1 MINKESYYGVEFT
14 ATLRANLEK
23 ISENLWANHIF
34 KEKGQGDERSIVL
47 RLDELL
53 DFIHTT
59 KQLLEYFESKQEA
72 RILEPSATSL
82 SILYSRLVN
91 VRSGFYH

>member
-34 KEKGQGDERSIVL
+34 K
-47 RLDELL
+47 
-53 DFIHTT
+53 DFSHLVYTKKQTT
-59 KQLLEYFESKQEA
+59 
-72 RILEPSATSL
+72 
-82 SILYSRLVN
+82 
-91 VRSGFYH
+91 

>member
-1 MINKESYYGVEFT
+1 MNYLS
-14 ATLRANLEK
+14 
-23 ISENLWANHIF
+23 NHII
-34 KEKGQGDERSIVL
+34 KQDKQSNEKSIEISSNGL
-47 RLDELL
+47 I

-72 RILEPSATSL
+72 RILEPSATPL

-91 VRSGFYH
+91 IRSGFYH